1 MKLSNQYA
9 VNKYDVVSNAQT
21 LGVANKLFARSAGE
35 TMSEVLEATQ
45 IVTVE
50 HRTSANT
57 DGSADAATDRY
68 VVYSYYDKRPNLS
81 VYDSKQN
88 VANDSGNTFE
98 FSATENTLKI
108 YTTGAPAGLASG
120 DKIRVAGSQA
130 AADIDAADTDIT
142 KFDFLN
148 GREFTVSSVNTTA
161 TRPFILVNT
170 TGLTFPDDAFSLKS
184 AKFRVLSDPSTKV
197 EAYFEGADNVFEGA
211 EVNFNSKKI
220 ALREIGTTNK
230 HAYTNSQ
237 IAGHGVVDTS
247 AMNNTDTFT
256 RTAHMNSRLV
266 MKLYIQLQQPLE
278 LDLHQVLNTIYKMY
292 LMLIQFQ
299 NFCN

>member
-1 MKLSNQYA
+1 
-9 VNKYDVVSNAQT
+9 
-21 LGVANKLFARSAGE
+21 
-35 TMSEVLEATQ
+35 MSEVLEATQ

-50 HRTSANT
+50 HRTSSNT
-57 DGSADAATDRY
+57 DGSSDAATDRY

-120 DKIRVAGSQA
+120 DKIRIAGSQA
-130 AADIDAADTDIT
+130 AADVDAADTDIT

-220 ALREIGTTNK
+220 ALREIGATNK

-247 AMNNTDTFT
+247 SLNNTDTFT
-256 RTAHMNSRLV
+256 RTAHMNSQLA
-266 MKLYIQLQQPLE
+266 MKLYIQPQVPLE
-278 LDLHQVLNTIYKMY
+278 LGLHQVDKNI
-292 LMLIQFQ
+292 I
-299 NFCN
+299 